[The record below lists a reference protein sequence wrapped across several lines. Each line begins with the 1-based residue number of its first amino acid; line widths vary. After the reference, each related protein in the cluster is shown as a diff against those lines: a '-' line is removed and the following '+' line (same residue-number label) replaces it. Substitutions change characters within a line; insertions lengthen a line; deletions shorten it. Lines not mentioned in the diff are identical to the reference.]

1 MRAGLAV
8 LTALI
13 LVSPAHAC
21 RLHSIWKYPFPQRCP
36 VMAQLEARPSPPSKP
51 AELEPPKPDLDIPL
65 PSLEHMEF
73 PPDDLDER
81 LKGVGLL
88 RQLRGTN

>member
-36 VMAQLEARPSPPSKP
+36 IVAQLEARTPPIKPS
-51 AELEPPKPDLDIPL
+51 ELAPKPDIDIPL

-81 LKGVGLL
+81 LKGIGML